1 MKIHFDDSLLQEKR
15 TESSETTLLSKIS
28 GLVEIFS
35 ISVHISVC
43 VYIVPQD
50 IKARLIGVIDCLRFE
65 AFFQFFPEYIYEFG
79 NTKVIWE
86 LNFPENYDLVYRR
99 ITPLPM

>member
-28 GLVEIFS
+28 GLVEI
-35 ISVHISVC
+35 VHISVC

-50 IKARLIGVIDCLRFE
+50 IKARLIGVIDYLRFE

-86 LNFPENYDLVYRR
+86 LIFPENYDLVYRR
-99 ITPLPM
+99 ITQLPM